1 LKVPEIMVR
10 NLSYYFYVQKIL
22 YDASIGTKNMQQTT
36 GKGPQVTDHRQHTTD
51 DIHTPQVKVC
61 GLTRVENA
69 LECIALGANAIG
81 CVFYPKSPRHLTDNE
96 AREICRAV
104 SSSAVT
110 VGVFVND
117 SFSFIMNKVQRCF
130 LDAVQLHG
138 QESPDL
144 VNRLRRENIMVI
156 KTLFLSSKPT
166 FGNANNYEPSA
177 FLVECGGGML
187 PGGNAAPWNWKNAR
201 VLTRKRTVI
210 LAGGLTPENVAGA
223 ISESDPDVV
232 DVSSGVEFSPG
243 VKDTGKV
250 KAFIQTVSRSNLKR
264 KARRIF

>member
-1 LKVPEIMVR
+1 
-10 NLSYYFYVQKIL
+10 
-22 YDASIGTKNMQQTT
+22 MQRTTGSGSQTT
-36 GKGPQVTDHRQHTTD
+36 DNSQHVAD

-96 AREICRAV
+96 AREICKAV

-117 SFSFIMNKVQRCF
+117 SFSFIMKKVRRCF

-138 QESPDL
+138 QESPEL
-144 VNRLRRENIMVI
+144 VNRLRRENLRVI

-166 FGNANNYEPSA
+166 FKNANDYEPSA
-177 FLVECGGGML
+177 FLVECGGSIL
-187 PGGNAAPWNWKNAR
+187 PGGNAVSWNWKNAR
-201 VLTRKRTVI
+201 LLTKKRKII

-223 ISESDPDVV
+223 ISKSDPDAV
-232 DVSSGVEFSPG
+232 DVSSGVEISPG

-250 KAFIQTVSRSNLKR
+250 KAFIQNVFQSNLER
-264 KARRIF
+264 KTRRIF